1 MMRFADLRVGQ
12 AAERTREMTE
22 SLVNAYAELTG
33 DFSPVH
39 IDEAAARKTR
49 FGTRIAHGMLS
60 AGILSATFGMDLP
73 GPGSIWIA
81 QALRFKQ
88 PVKLGDTITWRVE
101 VKELV
106 PEKKRAILST
116 VCRNQRGEVVI
127 EGEGTILLLD

>member
-1 MMRFADLRVGQ
+1 MRFADLQVGQ
-12 AAERTREMTE
+12 AAERTREVTE
-22 SLVNAYAELTG
+22 SLVNRYAELTG

-39 IDEAAARKTR
+39 VDEAAAARTR

-60 AGILSATFGMDLP
+60 AGFLSATIGMDLP
-73 GPGSIWIA
+73 GPGTIWVA

-101 VKELV
+101 VRELF
-106 PEKKRAILST
+106 PAKKRATLST

>member
-1 MMRFADLRVGQ
+1 MRFADLRVGE
-12 AAERTREMTE
+12 AAERTREITAA
-22 SLVNAYAELTG
+22 LVDAFADLTG

-39 IDEAAARKTR
+39 VDEVAAAKTR

-60 AGILSATFGMDLP
+60 ASFLSALIGMDLP
-73 GPGSIWIA
+73 GPGTIWVA
-81 QALRFKQ
+81 QSFRFKQ

-101 VKELV
+101 VRELF
-106 PEKKRAILST
+106 PERRRANLSA